1 MCDTLV
7 ALDSGSVWLAK
18 NSDREPAEPQ
28 VVQRLPAV
36 AGDDAADVACRHVRI
51 AQVPDRRGALR
62 CRPVWCWG
70 AEMGVNDAGVAI
82 GNEAIF
88 SRRRERR
95 PGLLGMDLLRLGLE
109 RAGSADEALYT
120 ITSLLESHGQGGPAG
135 YRDRSF
141 CYDNSFLIADAAGAW
156 HLETAGRDWVARRVQ
171 RACAISNRL
180 RIRSDWHRASK
191 DIVKGTDFAQRF
203 DGMLMPRLAR
213 AASRQAA
220 GDAALEQPPG
230 FATLAAHLR
239 HHASGEDPARGR
251 NADVC
256 MHARGFIRRHQTTN
270 SLIARLDADGARV
283 VVTGTSAPC
292 LSIFRPVALSG
303 PWSALTPADKLEAAP
318 LWHAHES
325 VHRRALADRDLRQRL
340 RATRDAIEQRIFT
353 AMSDDQAARQKAD
366 RLAASWGLVMLREA
380 AQSPAR
386 LPRFWRR
393 QPHSG

>member
-7 ALDSGSVWLAK
+7 AVDSDGVWLAK

-36 AGDDAADVACRHVRI
+36 AGDDAEEVMCSHTGI
-51 AQVPDRRGALR
+51 AQVPDRRAALL

-88 SRRRERR
+88 SRCRERR

-109 RAGSADEALYT
+109 RAGSADEALHT
-120 ITSLLESHGQGGPAG
+120 ITSLLKAHGQGGPAG
-135 YRDRSF
+135 YRDRTF

-156 HLETAGRDWVARRVQ
+156 HLETAGRDWVARHVE

-180 RIRSDWHRASK
+180 RIGSNWQRASK
-191 DIVKGTDFAQRF
+191 GIAAGTDFAQRF
-203 DGMLMPRLAR
+203 DGRLMPHLAR
-213 AASRQAA
+213 AASRQAT
-220 GDAALEQPPG
+220 GDAALERAPS
-230 FATLAAHLR
+230 FETLAAHLR
-239 HHASGEDPARGR
+239 HHAGGEEPARGS

-256 MHARGFIRRHQTTN
+256 MHARGFIRRHQTTG

-283 VVTGTSAPC
+283 AVTGTSAPC
-292 LSIFRPVALSG
+292 LSIFRPVALDG

-325 VHRRALADRDLRQRL
+325 VHRRALADPGLRQRL
-340 RATRDAIEQRIFT
+340 RATRDAIEQRIFA
-353 AMSDDQAARQKAD
+353 AMSDNLAARQKAD